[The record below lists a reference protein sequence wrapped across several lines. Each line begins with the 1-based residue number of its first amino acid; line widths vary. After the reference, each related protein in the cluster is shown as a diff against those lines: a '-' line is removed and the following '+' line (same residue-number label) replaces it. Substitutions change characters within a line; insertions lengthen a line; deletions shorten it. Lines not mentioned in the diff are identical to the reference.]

1 MPVFFVTADQIRN
14 GEATITGPLLDHLRS
29 SLRIQ
34 VGEQIWIGDE
44 QRRRYLVRVRH
55 LDRRALSGSVLE
67 EQTGPSTT
75 SPPIAIG
82 QALLKGEW
90 MDWVIQKAT
99 ELGAAA
105 LIPLIAN
112 RSIVRPRSARLRPQ
126 QGRWQ
131 RIAREAAQQAERW
144 EIPTVS
150 ATCEAVGFFTSQDRA
165 DCRLILRERG
175 EGQNLASIALPRRPE
190 QTIVMAFGPE
200 GGWSQEEVARALEC
214 GFVPVTLG
222 TRILRAET
230 ATLAALSIL
239 QNRLGELG

>member
-1 MPVFFVTADQIRN
+1 MPVFFVTATQIRN

-44 QRRRYLVRVRH
+44 QRRRYLVRVSH
-55 LDRRALSGSVLE
+55 LDRRALGGSVLE
-67 EQTGPSTT
+67 EQAGPSAK
-75 SPPIAIG
+75 SPPITIG
-82 QALLKGEW
+82 QALLKGER
-90 MDWVIQKAT
+90 MDWVVQKAT
-99 ELGAAA
+99 ELGAAV
-105 LIPLIAN
+105 LIPLIAD

-150 ATCEAVGFFTSQDRA
+150 TPCEAVGFFKSQDRA
-165 DCRLILRERG
+165 DYRVILCERG
-175 EGQNLASIALPRRPE
+175 DGQNLASVALPRQPE
-190 QTIVMAFGPE
+190 QTIVMATGPE
-200 GGWSQEEVARALEC
+200 GGWRQEEVARALER

-222 TRILRAET
+222 RRILRAET

-239 QNRLGELG
+239 QSRLGELG